1 MTRLTIHHRVHLGSD
16 EKKTTTTFVRC
27 PDEKR
32 WTPAEACRHCT
43 KCIEVDD
50 AAVTCEPSQR
60 VSAALLPERAPIAE
74 VMDPAVLSIDS
85 DATVDAALQALE
97 EQNAPIAVVVDGSHH
112 AIGVCSRRDLALR
125 QPLQRIQTCMT
136 PFLITMLEGATV
148 ADAIE
153 LVVERGVSHVPVL
166 SDGRVVGVVTPRAV
180 IRWLAQNLRAARTP
194 RVGRNSNG
202 TKSP

>member
-32 WTPAEACRHCT
+32 WTPAEACRHCS
-43 KCIEVDD
+43 KCSGVDE
-50 AAVTCEPSQR
+50 AAVTCEPTQR
-60 VSAALLPERAPIAE
+60 GPSALLPERAPISE
-74 VMDPAVLSIDS
+74 VMDTSVLSIDS
-85 DATVDAALQALE
+85 DATVDASLQALE
-97 EQNAPIAVVVDGSHH
+97 EHNAPIAVVVDGSHH
-112 AIGVCSRRDLALR
+112 AIGICSRRDLALR
-125 QPLQRIQTCMT
+125 QPLQRVQTCMT

-148 ADAIE
+148 ADAID
-153 LVVERGVSHVPVL
+153 LVVDRGVSHVPVL
-166 SDGRVVGVVTPRAV
+166 SDGRVVGVVTPRAL

-194 RVGRNSNG
+194 RAARSTNG